1 MHAYSGLLMTR
12 NQLIQIVERLER
24 EGGFAKAIGQ
34 SALLADEDN
43 LNKLIQTFPEIF
55 SKPKLHLV

>member
-1 MHAYSGLLMTR
+1 MTR
-12 NQLIQIVERLER
+12 NELIRLVDRLER

-43 LNKLIQTFPEIF
+43 LKKLIQTFPEIF